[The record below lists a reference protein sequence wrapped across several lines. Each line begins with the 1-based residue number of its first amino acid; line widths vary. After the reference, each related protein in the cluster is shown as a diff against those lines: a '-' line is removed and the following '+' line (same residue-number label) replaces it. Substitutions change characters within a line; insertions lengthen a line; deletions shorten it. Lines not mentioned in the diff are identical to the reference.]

1 MRDGD
6 KEDIQT
12 FCDMEL
18 GKRRSFFKK
27 NASKRDGLYK
37 SIM

>member
-27 NASKRDGLYK
+27 NASKGMGFTK
-37 SIM
+37 V

>member
-1 MRDGD
+1 MGNGD
-6 KEDIQT
+6 KEGIQT

-27 NASKRDGLYK
+27 NASKGMGFTK
-37 SIM
+37 V

>member
-1 MRDGD
+1 MGNGD
-6 KEDIQT
+6 KEGIQT

-18 GKRRSFFKK
+18 GKRRSFKK
-27 NASKRDGLYK
+27 MHQKDGLYK